1 MKLELPISVL
11 CILKRLQE
19 AGYTAEIVGGA
30 VRDVLLHLPTKDWDI
45 TTNAKPEEI
54 LPLFTESFYENNYGT
69 VMVAQKHVGEQ
80 FKFACPTGEEDLV
93 FDITT
98 YRADGEYRN
107 HRQPEEV
114 TWGASIEEDLQRRDF
129 TINAIALRIE
139 KSILDSVD
147 PESSQSIEV
156 DCTLIDPF
164 SGQEDLTAKKIR
176 TVGVASE
183 RFEEDALRMLRAI
196 RFAVTLGFVIE
207 QEAGDAI
214 SAHAAS
220 LSLISWERKSSEFLK
235 MLASPAPSVAIVF
248 LDRFALLEHIVP
260 ELLPMKGVKQS
271 GHHIYD
277 VWEHSIRALQACS
290 SKDPVVRL
298 ATLLHDVGKPLTF
311 QQTDQGTI
319 TFYNHEVVGA
329 RVAKQVAA
337 RLRLAKHDCDRV
349 FTLVRWHMF
358 TYESFAPD
366 AYIRR
371 FIRRVG
377 LENIE
382 DMFALRTGDRV
393 GSGSKASSWRL
404 EELKERIWAELHQ
417 PLKITDLA
425 IDGTD
430 IMSTLSL
437 TPGPLVGKILNALL
451 EDVLDEPAH
460 NTKEYLQELAKKRS
474 QELTS

>member
-11 CILKRLQE
+11 CIVMRLQQ

-30 VRDVLLHLPTKDWDI
+30 VRDVLLNVPTKDWDI

-54 LPLFTESFYENNYGT
+54 LPLFTDSFYENNYGT
-69 VMVAQKHVGEQ
+69 VMVAQKHLSEQ
-80 FKFACPTGEEDLV
+80 CNFPCPAGEEDLI

-98 YRADGEYRN
+98 YRSDGEYRN
-107 HRQPEEV
+107 HRQPEDV
-114 TWGASIEEDLQRRDF
+114 TWGTTIEEDLKRRDF
-129 TINAIALRIE
+129 TINAISL
-139 KSILDSVD
+139 SIGKQSLESLDLLA
-147 PESSQSIEV
+147 PAIKI

-164 SGQEDLTAKKIR
+164 SGQADLEAKRIR

-183 RFEEDALRMLRAI
+183 RLNEDALRMLRAI
-196 RFAVTLGFVIE
+196 RFAVTLGFVID
-207 QEAGDAI
+207 QEVGDAI
-214 SAHAAS
+214 AEHAAS
-220 LSLISWERKSSEFLK
+220 LSVISWERKSSEFLK
-235 MLASPAPSVAIVF
+235 MIASPSPSVAILF
-248 LDRFALLEHIVP
+248 LDRFGLLENIVP

-277 VWEHSIRALQACS
+277 VWEHSIRALEACS
-290 SKDPVVRL
+290 SPDPVVRL
-298 ATLLHDVGKPLTF
+298 ATLMHDVGKPLTF

-329 RVAKQVAA
+329 RVAKQVAG

-358 TYESFAPD
+358 TYESFATD

-425 IDGTD
+425 INGND
-430 IMSTLSL
+430 IMQTLSIS
-437 TPGPLVGKILNALL
+437 PGPLIGKILNALL
-451 EDVLDEPAH
+451 EDVLEDPAH
-460 NTKEYLQELAKKRS
+460 NTKEYLQEMAKKLS
-474 QELTS
+474 SDLAS